1 MLTYMGG
8 RLSDD
13 RQESCAGAPDSH
25 NREPNNS
32 PCIEPGDDGTVRA
45 MAALQGRNL
54 MHQKRIALLIDC
66 DNVSHN
72 AIEGVLEELAKYGMV
87 NVRHAHGD
95 WKSDGLSGWV
105 ERLHPFAIRPMQQ
118 FAYTKGKNATDAAMI
133 IDAMDLLYSKS
144 IDAFAL
150 MTSDSDF
157 TPLALRLQESGFPV
171 FGFGEKKTPTA
182 FVHACTSFIY
192 VENLARATDDD
203 QVSNDEQPRKKTR
216 KELRCDTTLV
226 RLLRNA
232 TDQTA
237 GDDGWSLL
245 SRVSDYIH
253 NNSSF
258 SVVNYGFQKLG
269 DLVRT
274 SELFDVEMRGTVMV
288 IRTIRKQVLSP
299 SQEAALVSPA

>member
-1 MLTYMGG
+1 MLDSEVE
-8 RLSDD
+8 RISDKK
-13 RQESCAGAPDSH
+13 QESRTGARTSQSH
-25 NREPNNS
+25 QSNHSNCLS
-32 PCIEPGDDGTVRA
+32 PGYDGNVQASAT
-45 MAALQGRNL
+45 LQGRHL

-95 WKSDGLSGWV
+95 WKSEGLSGWV

-118 FAYTKGKNATDAAMI
+118 FAYTKGKNVTDAAMI
-133 IDAMDLLYSKS
+133 IDAMDLLYSKN

-171 FGFGEKKTPTA
+171 YGFGEKKTPSA

-192 VENLARATDDD
+192 VENLVRATDDGK
-203 QVSNDEQPRKKTR
+203 VSNDEQPRKKSR
-216 KELRCDTTLV
+216 NELRCDTSLV

-232 TDQTA
+232 ADQTA

-245 SRVSDYIH
+245 SRASDYIH

-258 SVVNYGFQKLG
+258 SVVNYGYQKLG
-269 DLVRT
+269 DLIRT
-274 SELFDVEMRGTVMV
+274 SELFDVEMRGTAMV
-288 IRTIRKQVLSP
+288 IRTIRKLAP
-299 SQEAALVSPA
+299 SQSQEPALATST

>member
-1 MLTYMGG
+1 MLNVSIEHALDNRLLGRSGAGTSQNRQYNYSTCLAPAQGG
-8 RLSDD
+8 NVQANAVL
-13 RQESCAGAPDSH
+13 H
-25 NREPNNS
+25 
-32 PCIEPGDDGTVRA
+32 
-45 MAALQGRNL
+45 GRHL

-66 DNVSHN
+66 DNVSHS

-105 ERLHPFAIRPMQQ
+105 DRLHPFAIRPMQQ

-133 IDAMDLLYSKS
+133 IDAMDLLYSKN

-171 FGFGEKKTPTA
+171 YGFGEKKTPSA

-192 VENLARATDDD
+192 VENLARNPDDD
-203 QVSNDEQPRKKTR
+203 RASADEQPKKKTR
-216 KELRCDTTLV
+216 NELRCDTSLV

-232 TDQTA
+232 ANQTA

-258 SVVNYGFQKLG
+258 SVVNYGYQKLG
-269 DLVRT
+269 DLIRT

-288 IRTIRKQVLSP
+288 VRTVRKQTP
-299 SQEAALVSPA
+299 SSAPEPA